1 MKKTEEKLSKNDVF
15 AVDTE
20 FEWRKTYFP
29 IISLL
34 QIATK
39 DEIYL
44 VDCKKC
50 KADDILKGLFEDPD
64 KKFIIHAAR
73 SDTTVISKCLNIFI
87 KNVFDVQV
95 AEKKLN
101 NIDSES
107 YRSIVDKYF
116 SIKINKSETNS
127 NWLKRPLTRK
137 QIDYAS
143 EDVLFL
149 IEIYEKQKRLLM
161 KKKLYDE
168 VLVESL
174 NEANLGNADLIE
186 SRLKKFKSSNVFD
199 KKIFLWREDLS
210 KNLNIP
216 PSFVVKDKK
225 IKIISRILKE
235 GNNLDRLK
243 QHFSNEEV
251 FFDFLEEFKI

>member
-1 MKKTEEKLSKNDVF
+1 M
-15 AVDTE
+15 
-20 FEWRKTYFP
+20 
-29 IISLL
+29 

-39 DEIYL
+39 GEIYL
-44 VDCKKC
+44 VDCKKF
-50 KADDILKGLFEDPD
+50 KADDILKGLLEDPD
-64 KKFIIHAAR
+64 KKFIIHASR

-116 SIKINKSETNS
+116 SIKLNKSETNS

-161 KKKLYDE
+161 KKNLYDE

-174 NEANLGNADLIE
+174 NEANLGNADLIQ

-225 IKIISRILKE
+225 IKIISNILKE
-235 GNNLDRLK
+235 GNNLDRLR

-251 FFDFLEEFKI
+251 FYDFLEEFKI

>member
-1 MKKTEEKLSKNDVF
+1 MQYDVF
-15 AVDTE
+15 AIDTE

-39 DEIYL
+39 NEIYL
-44 VDCKKC
+44 VDCKNC
-50 KADDILKGLFEDPD
+50 KADDILKSLFEDPF
-64 KKFIIHAAR
+64 KKFIIHSAR

-107 YRSIVDKYF
+107 YRSIVFKYF
-116 SIKINKSETNS
+116 SISLNKSETNS
-127 NWLKRPLTRK
+127 NWLKRPLTKK
-137 QIDYAS
+137 QINYAS

-149 IEIYEKQKRLLM
+149 IEIYEKQRNLLEN
-161 KKKLYDE
+161 KNLYEE

-174 NEANLGNADLIE
+174 NEANLGNADLIT
-186 SRLKKFKSSNVFD
+186 SRLKKFKSSNEFD
-199 KKIFLWREDLS
+199 KKIFLWRENLS

-216 PSFVVKDKK
+216 PSFVLKDKK
-225 IKIISRILKE
+225 IKLISNILKE
-235 GNNLDRLK
+235 NIDLDRLK
-243 QHFSNEEV
+243 RHFPDKEI